1 MNQKKYVATGI
12 KLVKGLD
19 DYSQQRLFMKTLT
32 KGFCDKK
39 RLQWLEWTCHTL
51 YPETRWM
58 KIDRWMEGMFRSDM
72 KRTPGMIVSMCVN
85 YYHTNLKM
93 YPFLMKMARRVKCRV
108 LMRMRKHPEG
118 YAGQEDDWQ
127 G

>member
-1 MNQKKYVATGI
+1 MNQEKYVATGI
-12 KLVKGLD
+12 KLVKDID
-19 DYSQQRLFMKTLT
+19 DYSQRLFLKTLFN
-32 KGFCDKK
+32 GFSDKK
-39 RLQWLEWTCHTL
+39 CLQWLEWTCHTL

-72 KRTPGMIVSMCVN
+72 NRTPGMIVSMCVN

-108 LMRMRKHPEG
+108 LMRMRRHTEG

>member
-12 KLVKGLD
+12 RLVKGLD

-58 KIDRWMEGMFRSDM
+58 KIDRWMEGMFRSYM

-108 LMRMRKHPEG
+108 LMRMRMHPEG

>member
-1 MNQKKYVATGI
+1 
-12 KLVKGLD
+12 
-19 DYSQQRLFMKTLT
+19 
-32 KGFCDKK
+32 
-39 RLQWLEWTCHTL
+39 
-51 YPETRWM
+51 M

-108 LMRMRKHPEG
+108 LMRMRMHPEG